1 MYYVSNSSILLAELT
16 NCVGSNGVL
25 CWIVIGF
32 GCVISLLLVIILILC
47 GAIVYLLA
55 KGRRYKYT
63 PNVALTQS
71 STDQN
76 QIQEEQ
82 LPPSENQGKY
92 MLDRPDELGRCYTRS
107 TVVTAG

>member
-1 MYYVSNSSILLAELT
+1 MSNSSTLLAELT
-16 NCVGSNGVL
+16 NCGSPKGLL
-25 CWIVIGF
+25 CWILIGF
-32 GCVISLLLVIILILC
+32 GCVISLLLVIILTLC

-63 PNVALTQS
+63 PNVVLTQS

-82 LPPSENQGKY
+82 PPPSENQGKY
-92 MLDRPDELGRCYTRS
+92 MLDRPDEMLFNTRS
-107 TVVTAG
+107 IQ